1 MLQKKIEIN
10 KFYKTINIQSKS
22 NMELVN
28 NDAIIQTITCPIT
41 WCVMEDPVQGNDG
54 NTYERSAIVAAL
66 QIKKESPITRQ
77 PMTMS
82 DLKVNVALRYL
93 CDKYHEMARNVSV
106 PLVTNPLSKP
116 IILDHA
122 INKNA
127 NKLLLTFN
135 VNEESFPKDLSA
147 GHLSQDIVLVID
159 RSGSMHSQV
168 EAKDRN
174 GQNLENGLSIQDI
187 VNHSAK
193 TVVKT
198 LDAHS
203 RICIIK
209 FDGAIDIVTP
219 LTYATEPNKVQIMTS
234 IDSIKPGGQTNIW
247 GAIEKAL
254 EILDTREDKSRNS
267 AILMLTDGIPNV
279 SPAQGEV
286 ETLKRLRKT
295 KNFTTPIYTFGFGY
309 NLQPTLL
316 YNLAKYSNGGN
327 AHIPDGNMIATVFC
341 NFIATILCTVVM
353 NLQLHITPK
362 QTNSASFNNLLVGD
376 FAYSFDPINQKY
388 IYDIGTVQHQQ
399 ERNIVL
405 NFENKLDFTYYYT
418 YTIGGQYYTSTEHS
432 VDADSIA
439 HYARNITSNSH
450 ILRATSVE
458 YIRKMINSNRINN
471 LLSTQASYDEL
482 VNLLELNRC
491 VHSQSFVD
499 GLLKNI
505 KGDFANIGQVKL
517 AIDQKYF
524 KRWGEFYLDQLSRSL
539 NQQIKPNFKDEGC
552 MFGGEVFETLVDKS
566 SDIFN
571 SLEAP
576 KPSLVVYSNPQTSGN
591 MFYRGLSSMPS
602 SAPISMASYNDPHG
616 GCVDSYC
623 MIAMF
628 NGTSKRLKDVQK
640 FDIIKSIDENNKIV
654 GAKVLCVVETI
665 IESGIR
671 NYVSV
676 NDVLITPWHPI
687 KIGLHGKE
695 ETWCFPGELF
705 STYSYSSSSMI
716 TLVLENHHVM
726 FINGLKC
733 ITLGHNFT
741 NHSKLIHPYYGTNKV
756 IENLMHYFPED
767 YANGKISV
775 KDSQIS
781 YHTTTTNITQSV
793 VYYNTTSL
801 KEPLLVY

>member
-1 MLQKKIEIN
+1 
-10 KFYKTINIQSKS
+10 
-22 NMELVN
+22 MELFN

-41 WCVMEDPVQGNDG
+41 HCVMKDPVQGNDG
-54 NTYERSAIVAAL
+54 NTYERSAIVTAL
-66 QIKKESPITRQ
+66 AIKQESPITRE
-77 PMTMS
+77 PMRTS
-82 DLKVNVALRYL
+82 DLKVNVPLRFL
-93 CDKYHEMARNVSV
+93 CDKYHQTLTSV
-106 PLVTNPLSKP
+106 TSQHPSSKP

-122 INKNA
+122 ITKNN

-135 VNEESFPKDLSA
+135 VNKESFPKDLSA

-193 TVVKT
+193 TVVQT
-198 LDAHS
+198 LDEHS

-209 FDGAIDIVTP
+209 FDNVIDIVTP
-219 LTYATEPNKVQIMTS
+219 LMYATDTNKVQIMTS
-234 IDSIKPGGQTNIW
+234 INSIKPGGQTNIW
-247 GAIEKAL
+247 GAVEKAL
-254 EILDTREDKSRNS
+254 QILDGRDDKTRNS

-286 ETLKRLRKT
+286 ETLKRLRKA

-309 NLQPTLL
+309 NLQTTLL
-316 YNLAKYSNGGN
+316 YDLAKYSNGGN

-341 NFIATILCTVVM
+341 NFIATILCSVVM

-388 IYDIGTVQHQQ
+388 IYDIGTVQVQQ

-405 NFENKLDFTYYYT
+405 NFEDKLDFDYYYT
-418 YTIGGQYYTSTEHS
+418 YSIGGQSYTSTGHS
-432 VDADSIA
+432 VNADSIA
-439 HYARNITSNSH
+439 RYVTNIDSNSH
-450 ILRATSVE
+450 IYRATSVE

-471 LLSTQASYDEL
+471 LLSTETNYNQL
-482 VNLLELNRC
+482 VKLLEENKC
-491 VHSQSFVD
+491 PHSQAFVN

-524 KRWGEFYLDQLSRSL
+524 RRWGEFYLDQLSRSL

-552 MFGGEVFETLVDKS
+552 MFGGEVFEALVDKS

-576 KPSLVVYSNPQTSGN
+576 KPSLVVHNHAQNSGN
-591 MFYRGLSSMPS
+591 VFYRSLNLAPQ
-602 SAPISMASYNDPHG
+602 APISMASYNDPHG

-628 NGTSKRLKDVQK
+628 NGTSKLLKDVKK
-640 FDIIKSIDENNKIV
+640 FDIIKSIDNNNKIV
-654 GAKVLCVVETI
+654 GAKVLCVVETL
-665 IESGIR
+665 IESGYRDYANI
-671 NYVSV
+671 NG
-676 NDVLITPWHPI
+676 VLITPWHPI
-687 KIGLHGKE
+687 KIGLHGKK

-705 STYSYSSSSMI
+705 STYSYPSSSMI

-726 FINGLKC
+726 FINDLKC

-741 NHSKLIHPYYGTNKV
+741 NHSKLIHPYYATNKV
-756 IENLMHYFPED
+756 IENLNHYFPEE
-767 YANGKISV
+767 YAHGKITV
-775 KDSQIS
+775 QDSHINYKVS
-781 YHTTTTNITQSV
+781 GNITESV
-793 VYYNTTSL
+793 VYHSQAL
-801 KEPLLVY
+801 CVY

>member
-1 MLQKKIEIN
+1 
-10 KFYKTINIQSKS
+10 
-22 NMELVN
+22 MELIN

-41 WCVMEDPVQGNDG
+41 CCVMKDPVQGNDG
-54 NTYERSAIVAAL
+54 NTYERSAIISAL
-66 QIKKESPITRQ
+66 AIKQESPITRE
-77 PMTMS
+77 PMRTS
-82 DLKVNVALRYL
+82 DLKVNVALRFL
-93 CDKYHEMARNVSV
+93 CDKYHQALTSA
-106 PLVTNPLSKP
+106 TTQSSQDILSKP
-116 IILDHA
+116 IILDHN
-122 INKNA
+122 ITKHN

-135 VNEESFPKDLSA
+135 INNESFPKDLSA

-193 TVVKT
+193 TVVQT

-209 FDGAIDIVTP
+209 FDNVIDIVTP
-219 LTYATEPNKVQIMTS
+219 LMYATETNKVQIMTS
-234 IDSIKPGGQTNIW
+234 IDTIKPGGQTNIW
-247 GAIEKAL
+247 GAVEKAL
-254 EILDTREDKSRNS
+254 EILNGRDDKSRNS

-309 NLQPTLL
+309 NLQTTLL
-316 YNLAKYSNGGN
+316 YDLAKYSNGGN

-341 NFIATILCTVVM
+341 NFIATILCSVVM

-388 IYDIGTVQHQQ
+388 IYDIGTVQVQQ

-405 NFENKLDFTYYYT
+405 NFEDKLDFDYYYT
-418 YTIGGQYYTSTEHS
+418 YAIGGQSYTSTGHS
-432 VDADSIA
+432 VNANSIA
-439 HYARNITSNSH
+439 HCVNNPAMNSH
-450 ILRATSVE
+450 IYRTTSVE

-471 LLSTQASYDEL
+471 LLSTEANYNEL
-482 VNLLELNRC
+482 VKLLEENKC
-491 VHSQSFVD
+491 STSQPFVD

-517 AIDQKYF
+517 AIDTKYF
-524 KRWGEFYLDQLSRSL
+524 RRWGEFYLDQLSRSL
-539 NQQIKPNFKDEGC
+539 NQQIKPNFKDESC
-552 MFGGEVFETLVDKS
+552 MFGGEVFEALVDKS

-576 KPSLVVYSNPQTSGN
+576 KPSLVVHNHAQNSGN
-591 MFYRGLSSMPS
+591 VFYRSLSLAPQV
-602 SAPISMASYNDPHG
+602 PISMASYNDPHG

-623 MIAMF
+623 AIAMF
-628 NGTSKRLKDVQK
+628 NGTSKLLKDVKK

-654 GAKVLCVVETI
+654 GAKVLCVVETL
-665 IESGIR
+665 IESGYMDYANI
-671 NYVSV
+671 NG
-676 NDVLITPWHPI
+676 VLITPWHPI
-687 KIGLHGKE
+687 KIGLHGKKE
-695 ETWCFPGELF
+695 DWCFPGELF
-705 STYSYSSSSMI
+705 CTYKFPSSSMI

-756 IENLMHYFPED
+756 IENLMYNFPED
-767 YANGKISV
+767 YVDGKISV
-775 KDSQIS
+775 KDTHIN
-781 YHTTTTNITQSV
+781 YKMLGNITESV
-793 VYYNTTSL
+793 VYHSQAVC
-801 KEPLLVY
+801 VY

>member
-1 MLQKKIEIN
+1 
-10 KFYKTINIQSKS
+10 
-22 NMELVN
+22 MELFN
-28 NDAIIQTITCPIT
+28 NDAIVQTITCPIT
-41 WCVMEDPVQGNDG
+41 CCIMKDPVQGNDG
-54 NTYERSAIVAAL
+54 NTYERSAIISAL
-66 QIKKESPITRQ
+66 TIKQESPITRQ
-77 PMTMS
+77 PMRIS
-82 DLKVNVALRYL
+82 DLKVNVALRFL
-93 CDKYHEMARNVSV
+93 CDKYHQTLQSV
-106 PLVTNPLSKP
+106 TTQSSQDRLSKP

-122 INKNA
+122 INKN
-127 NKLLLTFN
+127 NDKLLLTFN
-135 VNEESFPKDLSA
+135 VNKESFPKDLSE

-193 TVVKT
+193 TVVQT

-209 FDGAIDIVTP
+209 FDNVIDIVTP
-219 LTYATEPNKVQIMTS
+219 LMYATETNKVQIMTS
-234 IDSIKPGGQTNIW
+234 INSIKPGGQTNIW

-254 EILDTREDKSRNS
+254 QILDGREDKSRNS

-341 NFIATILCTVVM
+341 NFIATILCSVVM

-376 FAYSFDPINQKY
+376 FAYNYDPINQKY
-388 IYDIGTVQHQQ
+388 IYDIGTVQVQQ

-405 NFENKLDFTYYYT
+405 NFEDKLDFTYYYT
-418 YTIGGQYYTSTEHS
+418 YTIEGKSYTSSVHS
-432 VDADSIA
+432 VNADSIA
-439 HYARNITSNSH
+439 HCVNNPALNSH
-450 ILRATSVE
+450 IYRATSVE
-458 YIRKMINSNRINN
+458 YIRKMINANRINN
-471 LLSTQASYDEL
+471 LLSTQTNYDEL
-482 VNLLELNRC
+482 VKLLEENKC
-491 VHSQSFVD
+491 STSQPFVD

-524 KRWGEFYLDQLSRSL
+524 RRWGEFYLDQLSRSL

-552 MFGGEVFETLVDKS
+552 MFGGEVFEALVDKS

-571 SLEAP
+571 SLEP
-576 KPSLVVYSNPQTSGN
+576 PTPSLVVQQSGN
-591 MFYRGLSSMPS
+591 MFYRSLNLAPQ
-602 SAPISMASYNDPHG
+602 APISMASYNDPHG

-623 MIAMF
+623 NIAMF
-628 NGTSKRLKDVQK
+628 DGTSKLLKDVQK

-654 GAKVLCVVETI
+654 GAKVLCVLETL
-665 IESGIR
+665 IESGTR
-671 NYVSV
+671 DYVSV

-687 KIGLHGKE
+687 KIGLHGKP

-705 STYSYSSSSMI
+705 STFKFPSSSMI

-756 IENLMHYFPED
+756 IENLNYYFPED
-767 YANGKISV
+767 YAQGKITV
-775 KDSQIS
+775 KDTHINYKMSN
-781 YHTTTTNITQSV
+781 NITESV
-793 VYYNTTSL
+793 VYHSQAL
-801 KEPLLVY
+801 CVY

>member
-1 MLQKKIEIN
+1 MK
-10 KFYKTINIQSKS
+10 
-22 NMELVN
+22 
-28 NDAIIQTITCPIT
+28 
-41 WCVMEDPVQGNDG
+41 DPVQGNDG
-54 NTYERSAIVAAL
+54 NTYERSAIISAL
-66 QIKKESPITRQ
+66 TIKQESPITRQ
-77 PMTMS
+77 PMRIS
-82 DLKVNVALRYL
+82 DLKVNVALRFL
-93 CDKYHEMARNVSV
+93 CDKYHQTLQSV
-106 PLVTNPLSKP
+106 TTQSSQDRLSKP

-122 INKNA
+122 INKN
-127 NKLLLTFN
+127 NDKLLLTFN
-135 VNEESFPKDLSA
+135 VNKESFPKDLSE

-193 TVVKT
+193 TVVQT

-209 FDGAIDIVTP
+209 FDNVIDIVTP
-219 LTYATEPNKVQIMTS
+219 LMYATETNKVQIMTS
-234 IDSIKPGGQTNIW
+234 INSIKPGGQTNIW

-254 EILDTREDKSRNS
+254 QILDGREDKSRNS

-341 NFIATILCTVVM
+341 NFIATILCSVVM

-376 FAYSFDPINQKY
+376 FAYNYDPINQKY
-388 IYDIGTVQHQQ
+388 IYDIGTVQVQQ

-405 NFENKLDFTYYYT
+405 NFEDKLDFTYYYT
-418 YTIGGQYYTSTEHS
+418 YTIEGKSYTSSVHS
-432 VDADSIA
+432 VNADSIA
-439 HYARNITSNSH
+439 HCVNNPALNSH
-450 ILRATSVE
+450 IYRATSVE
-458 YIRKMINSNRINN
+458 YIRKMINANRINN
-471 LLSTQASYDEL
+471 LLSTQTNYDEL
-482 VNLLELNRC
+482 VKLLEENKC
-491 VHSQSFVD
+491 STSQPFVD

-524 KRWGEFYLDQLSRSL
+524 RRWGEFYLDQLSRSL

-552 MFGGEVFETLVDKS
+552 MFGGEVFEALVDKS

-576 KPSLVVYSNPQTSGN
+576 TPSLVVQQNSGN
-591 MFYRGLSSMPS
+591 MFYRGLNLAPQ
-602 SAPISMASYNDPHG
+602 APISMASYNDPHG

-623 MIAMF
+623 NIAMF
-628 NGTSKRLKDVQK
+628 DGTSKLLKDVQK

-654 GAKVLCVVETI
+654 GAKVLCVLETL
-665 IESGIR
+665 IESGSR
-671 NYVSV
+671 DYVSI
-676 NDVLITPWHPI
+676 NGVLITPWHPI
-687 KIGLHGKE
+687 KIGLHGKP

-705 STYSYSSSSMI
+705 STFKFPSSSMI

-756 IENLMHYFPED
+756 IENLNYYFPED
-767 YANGKISV
+767 YAQGKITV
-775 KDSQIS
+775 KDTHINYKMSN
-781 YHTTTTNITQSV
+781 NITESV
-793 VYYNTTSL
+793 VYHSQAL
-801 KEPLLVY
+801 CVY

>member
-1 MLQKKIEIN
+1 
-10 KFYKTINIQSKS
+10 
-22 NMELVN
+22 MELFN
-28 NDAIIQTITCPIT
+28 NDAIVQTITCPIT
-41 WCVMEDPVQGNDG
+41 CCIMKDPVQGNDG
-54 NTYERSAIVAAL
+54 NTYERSAIISAL
-66 QIKKESPITRQ
+66 TIKQESPITRE
-77 PMTMS
+77 PMRIS

-93 CDKYHEMARNVSV
+93 CDKYHQTLQSV
-106 PLVTNPLSKP
+106 TTQSSQDRLSKP

-122 INKNA
+122 INKN
-127 NKLLLTFN
+127 NDKLLLTFN
-135 VNEESFPKDLSA
+135 VNKESFPKDLSE

-159 RSGSMHSQV
+159 RSGSMHTQV

-193 TVVKT
+193 TVVQT

-209 FDGAIDIVTP
+209 FDNVIDIVTP
-219 LTYATEPNKVQIMTS
+219 LMYATETNKVQIMTS
-234 IDSIKPGGQTNIW
+234 INSIKPGGQTNIW

-254 EILDTREDKSRNS
+254 QILDGREDKSRNS

-341 NFIATILCTVVM
+341 NFIATILCSVVM

-376 FAYSFDPINQKY
+376 FAYNYDPINQKY
-388 IYDIGTVQHQQ
+388 VYDIGTVQLQQ

-405 NFENKLDFTYYYT
+405 NFEDKLDFTYYYT
-418 YTIGGQYYTSTEHS
+418 YTIGGQYYTSTVYS
-432 VDADSIA
+432 VNADSIA
-439 HYARNITSNSH
+439 NCVNNPSLNSQ
-450 ILRATSVE
+450 IYRTTCVE
-458 YIRKMINSNRINN
+458 YIRKMINANRINN
-471 LLSTQASYDEL
+471 LLSTQTNYDEL
-482 VNLLELNRC
+482 VKLLEENKC
-491 VHSQSFVD
+491 SISQPFVD

-524 KRWGEFYLDQLSRSL
+524 RRWGEFYLDQLSRSL

-552 MFGGEVFETLVDKS
+552 MFGGEVFEALVDKS

-576 KPSLVVYSNPQTSGN
+576 TPSLVVQQNSGN
-591 MFYRGLSSMPS
+591 MFYRGLNLAPQ
-602 SAPISMASYNDPHG
+602 APISMASYNDPHG

-623 MIAMF
+623 NIAMF
-628 NGTSKRLKDVQK
+628 NGTSKLLKDVQK

-654 GAKVLCVVETI
+654 GAKVLCVLETL
-665 IESGIR
+665 IESGTR
-671 NYVSV
+671 DYVSV
-676 NDVLITPWHPI
+676 NGVLITPWHPI
-687 KIGLHGKE
+687 KIGLHGKT

-705 STYSYSSSSMI
+705 STFKFPSSSMI

-756 IENLMHYFPED
+756 IENLNYYFPED
-767 YANGKISV
+767 YAQGKITV
-775 KDSQIS
+775 KDTHINYKMSN
-781 YHTTTTNITQSV
+781 NITESV
-793 VYYNTTSL
+793 VYHSQAL
-801 KEPLLVY
+801 CVY

>member
-1 MLQKKIEIN
+1 
-10 KFYKTINIQSKS
+10 
-22 NMELVN
+22 MELLN

-41 WCVMEDPVQGNDG
+41 CCVMTNPVQGNDG

-66 QIKKESPITRQ
+66 QIKQESPITRQ
-77 PMTMS
+77 PMTLT
-82 DLKVNVALRYL
+82 DLKVNVALRFL
-93 CDKYHEMARNVSV
+93 CDKYHEMARNVSA
-106 PLVTNPLSKP
+106 PLVAEPLSKP
-116 IILDHA
+116 IILDHS
-122 INKNA
+122 ISKNT

-135 VNEESFPKDLSA
+135 VNNESFPKDLSA

-193 TVVKT
+193 TVVQT
-198 LDAHS
+198 LDPQS

-209 FDGAIDIVTP
+209 FDGTIDIVTP
-219 LTYATEPNKVQIMTS
+219 LMYATETNKVQIMTS
-234 IDSIKPGGQTNIW
+234 IDSIKPDGQTNIW

-254 EILDTREDKSRNS
+254 EILDTRADKSRNS
-267 AILMLTDGIPNV
+267 AILMLTDGIPNI

-286 ETLKRLRKT
+286 ETLKKLRKT

-327 AHIPDGNMIATVFC
+327 AHIPDGNMIATLFC
-341 NFIATILCTVVM
+341 NFIATILCSVVM
-353 NLQLHITPK
+353 NLQLHVIPK
-362 QTNSASFNNLLVGD
+362 ENNTSCFNNLCVGD
-376 FAYSFDPINQKY
+376 FAYTYDLINQKY
-388 IYDIGTVQHQQ
+388 IYDIGTVQYQQ
-399 ERNIVL
+399 ERNVVL
-405 NFENKLDFTYYYT
+405 NFEDKLDFIYYYT
-418 YTIGGQYYTSTEHS
+418 YTIGGKLFTSRS
-432 VDADSIA
+432 VSVNANSIV
-439 HYARNITSNSH
+439 HYLTNENMNTH
-450 ILRATSVE
+450 IIRASAVE
-458 YIRKMINSNRINN
+458 YIRKMINANRINN

-482 VNLLELNRC
+482 VKLLEENKC
-491 VHSQSFVD
+491 AFSQSFVD

-552 MFGGEVFETLVDKS
+552 MFGGAVFEALVDKS

-571 SLEAP
+571 NLKP
-576 KPSLVVYSNPQTSGN
+576 PTPSLIVHNTSPSTGN
-591 MFYRGLSSMPS
+591 IFYRSLS
-602 SAPISMASYNDPHG
+602 SMASYNDPRG

-623 MIAMF
+623 MITMF
-628 NGTSKRLKDVQK
+628 NGTSKRLKDVKK
-640 FDIIKSIDENNKIV
+640 FDIIKSIDKNNKIV

-665 IESGIR
+665 IESGYR
-671 NYVSV
+671 DYVSV
-676 NDVLITPWHPI
+676 NGVLITPWHPI
-687 KIGLHGKE
+687 KFGLHGKE

-705 STYSYSSSSMI
+705 STFKFPSSSMI

-726 FINGLKC
+726 FIGGLKC

-756 IENLMHYFPED
+756 IENLNHYFPED

-775 KDSQIS
+775 KDSHIS
-781 YHTTTTNITQSV
+781 YHTTSTATSTITESV
-793 VYYNTTSL
+793 VYNTQSL
-801 KEPLLVY
+801 CVY

>member
-1 MLQKKIEIN
+1 
-10 KFYKTINIQSKS
+10 
-22 NMELVN
+22 MELLN

-41 WCVMEDPVQGNDG
+41 CCVMKDPVQGNDG

-66 QIKKESPITRQ
+66 QIKQESPITRE
-77 PMTMS
+77 PMRIS
-82 DLKVNVALRYL
+82 DLKVNVALRFL
-93 CDKYHEMARNVSV
+93 CDKYNQTVQNVSGQ
-106 PLVTNPLSKP
+106 PNDTKSSKP

-122 INKNA
+122 ITKSA

-135 VNEESFPKDLSA
+135 VNKESFPKDLSA

-174 GQNLENGLSIQDI
+174 GQNMENGLSIQDI

-193 TVVKT
+193 TVVQT
-198 LDAHS
+198 LDQHS

-209 FDGAIDIVTP
+209 FDNAIDIVTP
-219 LTYATEPNKVQIMTS
+219 LMYATETNKVQIMTS

-254 EILDTREDKSRNS
+254 QILDSREDKSRNS
-267 AILMLTDGIPNV
+267 AILMLTDGIPNI

-295 KNFTTPIYTFGFGY
+295 KNFTNPIYTFGFGY

-341 NFIATILCTVVM
+341 NFIATILCSVVM
-353 NLQLHITPK
+353 NLQLHVTPK

-376 FAYSFDPINQKY
+376 FAYNYDPINQKY
-388 IYDIGTVQHQQ
+388 IYDIGTVQYQQ

-405 NFENKLDFTYYYT
+405 NFEDKLDFSYYYT
-418 YTIGGQYYTSTEHS
+418 YTIGGQSYTSTQHS
-432 VDADSIA
+432 VNDTTIA
-439 HYARNITSNSH
+439 HYARNLTMNSH
-450 ILRATSVE
+450 ILRTTSVE
-458 YIRKMINSNRINN
+458 YIRKMINANRINN

-482 VNLLELNRC
+482 VKLLEENRD
-491 VHSQSFVD
+491 VHSQPFVD

-552 MFGGEVFETLVDKS
+552 MFGGEVFEALVDKS

-576 KPSLVVYSNPQTSGN
+576 KPSLVVHNTSPSTGN
-591 MFYRGLSSMPS
+591 VFYRSLS
-602 SAPISMASYNDPHG
+602 PISMASYNDPHG

-628 NGTSKRLKDVQK
+628 NGTSKRLKDVKK
-640 FDIIKSIDENNKIV
+640 FDIIKSIDSNNKIV

-665 IESGIR
+665 IESGFR
-671 NYVSV
+671 DYVSV
-676 NDVLITPWHPI
+676 NGVLITPWHPI
-687 KIGLHGKE
+687 KFGLHGKE

-705 STYSYSSSSMI
+705 STFKFPSSSMI

-726 FINGLKC
+726 FIGGLKC

-756 IENLMHYFPED
+756 IENLNHYFPED

-775 KDSQIS
+775 KDSHIS
-781 YHTTTTNITQSV
+781 YHTTSTSTSTSTITESV
-793 VYYNTTSL
+793 VYNTQSL
-801 KEPLLVY
+801 CVY

>member
-1 MLQKKIEIN
+1 
-10 KFYKTINIQSKS
+10 
-22 NMELVN
+22 MELFN
-28 NDAIIQTITCPIT
+28 NDTIIQTITCPIT
-41 WCVMEDPVQGNDG
+41 HCVMKDPVQGNDG
-54 NTYERSAIVAAL
+54 NTYERSAIVSAL
-66 QIKKESPITRQ
+66 TIKQESPITRQ
-77 PMTMS
+77 PMRIS
-82 DLKVNVALRYL
+82 DLKVNVALRFL
-93 CDKYHEMARNVSV
+93 CDKYNQLSQSV
-106 PLVTNPLSKP
+106 TTQPIENFSGKP

-122 INKNA
+122 ISKN
-127 NKLLLTFN
+127 NDKLFLTFD
-135 VNEESFPKDLSA
+135 VNKESFPKHLND

-198 LDAHS
+198 LDSHS

-209 FDGAIDIVTP
+209 FDNVIDIVTP
-219 LTYATEPNKVQIMTS
+219 LMYATETNKLQIMTS
-234 IDSIKPGGQTNIW
+234 INSIKPGGQTNIW
-247 GAIEKAL
+247 GALEKAL
-254 EILDTREDKSRNS
+254 EILDGREDKSRNS

-309 NLQPTLL
+309 NLQTTLL
-316 YNLAKYSNGGN
+316 YDLAKYSNGGN

-376 FAYSFDPINQKY
+376 FAYSYDPINQKY
-388 IYDIGTVQHQQ
+388 IYDIGTVQVQQ

-405 NFENKLDFTYYYT
+405 NFEDKLDFDYYYT
-418 YTIGGQYYTSTEHS
+418 YAIGEKYYTSSVHS
-432 VDADSIA
+432 VTADSVD
-439 HYARNITSNSH
+439 HCVNNPTMNSH
-450 ILRATSVE
+450 IYRSVSVE

-471 LLSTQASYDEL
+471 LLSTEANYNGL
-482 VNLLELNRC
+482 VKLLEENKC
-491 VHSQSFVD
+491 SHSQAFVN

-524 KRWGEFYLDQLSRSL
+524 RRWGEFYLDQLSRSL

-552 MFGGEVFETLVDKS
+552 MFGGEVFEALVDKS

-576 KPSLVVYSNPQTSGN
+576 TPSLVVQQNSGN
-591 MFYRGLSSMPS
+591 MFYRSLNLAPQ
-602 SAPISMASYNDPHG
+602 APISMSCYNDPQG

-623 MIAMF
+623 KIAMF
-628 NGTSKRLKDVQK
+628 NGTSKLLKDIKK

-654 GAKVLCVVETI
+654 GAKVLCVVETL
-665 IESGIR
+665 IESGYR
-671 NYVSV
+671 NYACI

-705 STYSYSSSSMI
+705 STYSYPSSSMI

-756 IENLMHYFPED
+756 IENLMYYFPED
-767 YANGKISV
+767 YAHGKISV
-775 KDSQIS
+775 KDSHIG
-781 YHTTTTNITQSV
+781 YHTTKTSSSTITQSV
-793 VYYNTTSL
+793 VYYNTPCL
-801 KEPLLVY
+801 KEPLVAY

>member
-1 MLQKKIEIN
+1 
-10 KFYKTINIQSKS
+10 
-22 NMELVN
+22 MEHVN

-41 WCVMEDPVQGNDG
+41 CCVMKDPVQGNDG

-66 QIKKESPITRQ
+66 QIKQESPITRQ
-77 PMTMS
+77 PMTLT
-82 DLKVNVALRYL
+82 DLKVNVALRFL
-93 CDKYHEMARNVSV
+93 CDKYHEMARNVSA
-106 PLVTNPLSKP
+106 PLVANPLSKP

-122 INKNA
+122 ISKNA

-135 VNEESFPKDLSA
+135 VNNESFPKDLNE

-159 RSGSMHSQV
+159 RSGSMNSQV

-174 GQNLENGLSIQDI
+174 GQNMENGLSIQDI

-193 TVVKT
+193 TVVQT
-198 LDAHS
+198 LDPQS

-209 FDGAIDIVTP
+209 FDGSIDIVTP
-219 LTYATEPNKVQIMTS
+219 LMYATETNKVQIMTS

-254 EILDTREDKSRNS
+254 EILDTRADKSKNS
-267 AILMLTDGIPNV
+267 AILMLTDGIPNI

-286 ETLKRLRKT
+286 ETLKKLRKT

-341 NFIATILCTVVM
+341 NFIATILCSVVM
-353 NLQLHITPK
+353 NLQLHVIPK
-362 QTNSASFNNLLVGD
+362 ENNSACFNNLCVGD
-376 FAYSFDPINQKY
+376 FAYTYDPINQKY
-388 IYDIGTVQHQQ
+388 IYDIGTVQYQQ

-405 NFENKLDFTYYYT
+405 NFEDKLDFIYYYT
-418 YTIGGQYYTSTEHS
+418 YTIGGKLFTSRS
-432 VDADSIA
+432 VSVNANSIV
-439 HYARNITSNSH
+439 HYLTNENMNTH
-450 ILRATSVE
+450 IIRASAVE
-458 YIRKMINSNRINN
+458 YIRKMINANRINN

-482 VNLLELNRC
+482 VKLLEENKC
-491 VHSQSFVD
+491 AFSQSFVD

-552 MFGGEVFETLVDKS
+552 MFGGAVFEALVDKS

-571 SLEAP
+571 NLKP
-576 KPSLVVYSNPQTSGN
+576 PTPSLIVHNTSPSTGN
-591 MFYRGLSSMPS
+591 IFYRSLS
-602 SAPISMASYNDPHG
+602 SMASYNDPQG

-623 MIAMF
+623 MITMF
-628 NGTSKRLKDVQK
+628 NGTSKRLKDVKK
-640 FDIIKSIDENNKIV
+640 FDIIKSVDKNNKIV

-665 IESGIR
+665 IESGYR
-671 NYVSV
+671 DYVSV
-676 NDVLITPWHPI
+676 NGVLITPWHPI
-687 KIGLHGKE
+687 KFGLHGKE

-705 STYSYSSSSMI
+705 STFKFPSSSMI

-726 FINGLKC
+726 FIGGLKC

-756 IENLMHYFPED
+756 IENLNHYFPED

-775 KDSQIS
+775 KDSHIS
-781 YHTTTTNITQSV
+781 YHTTSTATSTITESV
-793 VYYNTTSL
+793 VYHSQ
-801 KEPLLVY
+801 PLVVC

>member
-1 MLQKKIEIN
+1 
-10 KFYKTINIQSKS
+10 
-22 NMELVN
+22 MELFN
-28 NDAIIQTITCPIT
+28 NDAIVQTITCPIT
-41 WCVMEDPVQGNDG
+41 CCIMKDPVQGNDG
-54 NTYERSAIVAAL
+54 NTYERSAIISAL
-66 QIKKESPITRQ
+66 TIKQESPITRQ
-77 PMTMS
+77 PMRIS
-82 DLKVNVALRYL
+82 DLKVNVALRFL
-93 CDKYHEMARNVSV
+93 CDKYHQTLQSV
-106 PLVTNPLSKP
+106 TTQSSQDRLSKP
-116 IILDHA
+116 IILDHT
-122 INKNA
+122 INKN
-127 NKLLLTFN
+127 NDKLLLTFN
-135 VNEESFPKDLSA
+135 VNKESFPKDLSE

-159 RSGSMHSQV
+159 RSGSMHTQV

-193 TVVKT
+193 TVVQT

-209 FDGAIDIVTP
+209 FDNVIDIVTP
-219 LTYATEPNKVQIMTS
+219 LMYATETNKVQIMTS
-234 IDSIKPGGQTNIW
+234 INSIKPGGQTNIW

-254 EILDTREDKSRNS
+254 QILDGREDKSRNS

-341 NFIATILCTVVM
+341 NFIATILCSVVM

-376 FAYSFDPINQKY
+376 FAYNYDPINQKY
-388 IYDIGTVQHQQ
+388 VYDIGTVQLQQ

-405 NFENKLDFTYYYT
+405 NFEDKLDFTYYYT
-418 YTIGGQYYTSTEHS
+418 YTIGGQYYTSTVYS
-432 VDADSIA
+432 VNADSIA
-439 HYARNITSNSH
+439 NCVNNPSLNSQ
-450 ILRATSVE
+450 IYRTTCVE
-458 YIRKMINSNRINN
+458 YIRKMINATRINN
-471 LLSTQASYDEL
+471 LLSTQTNYDEL
-482 VNLLELNRC
+482 VKLLEENKC
-491 VHSQSFVD
+491 STSQPFVD

-524 KRWGEFYLDQLSRSL
+524 RRWGEFYLDQLSRSL

-552 MFGGEVFETLVDKS
+552 MFGGEVFEALVDKS

-571 SLEAP
+571 SLEP
-576 KPSLVVYSNPQTSGN
+576 PTPSLVVQQNSGN
-591 MFYRGLSSMPS
+591 VFYRGLSSLP

-623 MIAMF
+623 NIAMF
-628 NGTSKRLKDVQK
+628 NGTSKLLKDVQK

-654 GAKVLCVVETI
+654 GAKVLCVVETL
-665 IESGIR
+665 IESGTR
-671 NYVSV
+671 DYVSV
-676 NDVLITPWHPI
+676 NGVLITPWHPI
-687 KIGLHGKE
+687 KIGLHGKT

-705 STYSYSSSSMI
+705 STFKFPSSSMI

-756 IENLMHYFPED
+756 IENLNYYFPED
-767 YANGKISV
+767 YAQGKITV
-775 KDSQIS
+775 KDTHINYKMSN
-781 YHTTTTNITQSV
+781 NITESV
-793 VYYNTTSL
+793 VYHSQAL
-801 KEPLLVY
+801 CVY

>member
-1 MLQKKIEIN
+1 
-10 KFYKTINIQSKS
+10 
-22 NMELVN
+22 MEHFN
-28 NDAIIQTITCPIT
+28 NDTIIQAITCPIT
-41 WCVMEDPVQGNDG
+41 CCVMTDPVQGNDG
-54 NTYERSAIVAAL
+54 ITYERSAIISAL
-66 QIKKESPITRQ
+66 TIKQESPITRA
-77 PMTMS
+77 PMRFT

-93 CDKYHEMARNVSV
+93 CDKYHQTLTSQSSV
-106 PLVTNPLSKP
+106 TSQSNEDPSSKP
-116 IILDHA
+116 IILDHT
-122 INKNA
+122 ISKNN

-135 VNEESFPKDLSA
+135 VNNDSFPKDLST
-147 GHLSQDIVLVID
+147 GHLSQDIVLIID

-174 GQNLENGLSIQDI
+174 GQNMENGLSIQDI

-193 TVVKT
+193 TVVQT
-198 LDAHS
+198 LDSHS

-209 FDGAIDIVTP
+209 FDNIIDIVTP
-219 LTYATEPNKVQIMTS
+219 LMYATETNKVQIMTS
-234 IDSIKPGGQTNIW
+234 INSIRPGGQTNIW
-247 GAIEKAL
+247 GALEKAL
-254 EILDTREDKSRNS
+254 QILDGRDDKTRNS

-286 ETLKRLRKT
+286 ETLKRLRKN

-309 NLQPTLL
+309 NLQTTLL
-316 YNLAKYSNGGN
+316 YDIAKYSNGGN

-362 QTNSASFNNLLVGD
+362 QTNRATFSNLLVGD

-388 IYDIGTVQHQQ
+388 TYDIGTVQVQQ

-405 NFENKLDFTYYYT
+405 NFEDKLDFDYYYT
-418 YTIGGQYYTSTEHS
+418 YAIGGKSYTSTVIS
-432 VDADSIA
+432 VTADSIVHCA
-439 HYARNITSNSH
+439 NNPNMNSH
-450 ILRATSVE
+450 IYRSTSVE

-471 LLSTQASYDEL
+471 LLSTEANYNEL
-482 VNLLELNRC
+482 VKLLEENKC
-491 VHSQSFVD
+491 SHSQAFVN

-517 AIDQKYF
+517 AIDTKYF

-552 MFGGEVFETLVDKS
+552 MFGGEVFEELVDKS

-571 SLEAP
+571 SLAPP
-576 KPSLVVYSNPQTSGN
+576 KPSLVVHNHAQNSGN
-591 MFYRGLSSMPS
+591 MFYRGFSSLSS

-616 GCVDSYC
+616 GCVDAYC
-623 MIAMF
+623 MINMF
-628 NGTSKRLKDVQK
+628 NGTSKLLKDVKK

-665 IESGIR
+665 IESGYRDYANI
-671 NYVSV
+671 NG
-676 NDVLITPWHPI
+676 VLITPWHPI
-687 KIGLHGKE
+687 KIGLHGKR

-705 STYSYSSSSMI
+705 STYSYPSSSMI

-756 IENLMHYFPED
+756 IENLNYYFPEE
-767 YANGKISV
+767 YANGKITV
-775 KDSQIS
+775 KDTHINYKMSG
-781 YHTTTTNITQSV
+781 NITESV
-793 VYYNTTSL
+793 VYHSQSVC
-801 KEPLLVY
+801 VY

>member
-1 MLQKKIEIN
+1 
-10 KFYKTINIQSKS
+10 
-22 NMELVN
+22 MELFN
-28 NDAIIQTITCPIT
+28 NDTIIQTITCPIT
-41 WCVMEDPVQGNDG
+41 HCVMKDPVQGNDG
-54 NTYERSAIVAAL
+54 NTYERSAIISAL
-66 QIKKESPITRQ
+66 AIKQESPITRQ
-77 PMTMS
+77 PMRTS
-82 DLKVNVALRYL
+82 DLKVNVALRFL
-93 CDKYHEMARNVSV
+93 CDKYHQISQSV
-106 PLVTNPLSKP
+106 TTQHTQDQSTKP

-122 INKNA
+122 ISKNN

-135 VNEESFPKDLSA
+135 VNKESFPKDLNA

-198 LDAHS
+198 LDSHS

-209 FDGAIDIVTP
+209 FDNVIDVVTP
-219 LTYATEPNKVQIMTS
+219 LMYATEINKIQIMTS
-234 IDSIKPGGQTNIW
+234 IDTIKPGGQTNIW
-247 GAIEKAL
+247 GALEKAL
-254 EILDTREDKSRNS
+254 LILDGREDKSRNS

-309 NLQPTLL
+309 NLQTTLL
-316 YNLAKYSNGGN
+316 YDLAKYSNGGN

-341 NFIATILCTVVM
+341 NFIATILCSVVM

-376 FAYSFDPINQKY
+376 FAYNYDPINQKY
-388 IYDIGTVQHQQ
+388 IYDIGTVQVQQ

-405 NFENKLDFTYYYT
+405 NFEDKLDFDYYYT
-418 YTIGGQYYTSTEHS
+418 YTIEGKSYTSSVHS
-432 VDADSIA
+432 VNADSIA
-439 HYARNITSNSH
+439 HCVNNPALNSH
-450 ILRATSVE
+450 IYRATSVE

-471 LLSTQASYDEL
+471 LLSTEANYNDL
-482 VNLLELNRC
+482 VKLLEENKC
-491 VHSQSFVD
+491 SHSQPFVD

-517 AIDQKYF
+517 AIDTKYF
-524 KRWGEFYLDQLSRSL
+524 RRWGEFYLDQLSRSL

-552 MFGGEVFETLVDKS
+552 MFGGEVFEALVDKS

-571 SLEAP
+571 SLDAP
-576 KPSLVVYSNPQTSGN
+576 KPSLVVQQNSGN
-591 MFYRGLSSMPS
+591 MFYRSLNLAPQ
-602 SAPISMASYNDPHG
+602 APISMASYNDPHG
-616 GCVDSYC
+616 GCVDSNC
-623 MIAMF
+623 KIAMF
-628 NGTSKRLKDVQK
+628 DGTSKLLKDVQK

-654 GAKVLCVVETI
+654 GAKVLCVVETL
-665 IESGIR
+665 IESGYR
-671 NYVSV
+671 DYV
-676 NDVLITPWHPI
+676 NINGVLITPWHPI
-687 KIGLHGKE
+687 KIGLYGKT

-705 STYSYSSSSMI
+705 STYSYPSSSMI
-716 TLVLENHHVM
+716 TLVLENHHIM
-726 FINGLKC
+726 IINGLKC

-756 IENLMHYFPED
+756 IETLNHYFPED
-767 YANGKISV
+767 YAHGRISV
-775 KDSQIS
+775 KTKHINYKVSN
-781 YHTTTTNITQSV
+781 NITESV
-793 VYYNTTSL
+793 VYQSQAL
-801 KEPLLVY
+801 CVH

>member
-1 MLQKKIEIN
+1 
-10 KFYKTINIQSKS
+10 
-22 NMELVN
+22 MELFN
-28 NDAIIQTITCPIT
+28 NDTIIQTITCPIT
-41 WCVMEDPVQGNDG
+41 QCAMKDPVQGNDG
-54 NTYERSAIVAAL
+54 NTYERSAIVSAL
-66 QIKKESPITRQ
+66 AIKQESPITRE
-77 PMTMS
+77 PMRIS
-82 DLKVNVALRYL
+82 DLKVNVALRFL
-93 CDKYHEMARNVSV
+93 CDKYHQISQSV
-106 PLVTNPLSKP
+106 TTQHTEYQSSKP
-116 IILDHA
+116 IILDHT
-122 INKNA
+122 ISKNN

-135 VNEESFPKDLSA
+135 VNNESFPKDLSA

-174 GQNLENGLSIQDI
+174 GQNMENGLSIQDI

-193 TVVKT
+193 TVVQT
-198 LDAHS
+198 LDTRS

-209 FDGAIDIVTP
+209 FDNAIDIVTP
-219 LTYATEPNKVQIMTS
+219 LMYATETNKIQIMTS

-254 EILDTREDKSRNS
+254 QILDTRDDKSRNS
-267 AILMLTDGIPNV
+267 AILMLTDGIPNI

-286 ETLKRLRKT
+286 ETLKKLRKT

-309 NLQPTLL
+309 NLQSTLL

-341 NFIATILCTVVM
+341 NFIATILCSVVM
-353 NLQLHITPK
+353 NLQLHITPNK
-362 QTNSASFNNLLVGD
+362 TNSASFNNLLVGD
-376 FAYSFDPINQKY
+376 FAYNYDPINQKY
-388 IYDIGTVQHQQ
+388 IYDIGTVQYQQ

-405 NFENKLDFTYYYT
+405 NFEDKLDFTYYYT
-418 YTIGGQYYTSTEHS
+418 YTIGGQYYTSTVYS
-432 VDADSIA
+432 VNADSIA
-439 HYARNITSNSH
+439 NCVNNPTLNNH
-450 ILRATSVE
+450 IYRTTSVE

-471 LLSTQASYDEL
+471 LLSTQTNYDEL
-482 VNLLELNRC
+482 VKLLEENKC
-491 VHSQSFVD
+491 SHSQAFVD

-524 KRWGEFYLDQLSRSL
+524 RRWGEFYLDQLSRSL

-552 MFGGEVFETLVDKS
+552 MFGGEVFEKLVDKS

-571 SLEAP
+571 SLEPP
-576 KPSLVVYSNPQTSGN
+576 KPSLVVQQSGS
-591 MFYRGLSSMPS
+591 MIYRSLASST
-602 SAPISMASYNDPHG
+602 PISMSSYNDPQG

-628 NGTSKRLKDVQK
+628 NGTSKRLKDVKK
-640 FDIIKSIDENNKIV
+640 FDIVKSIDENNKIV
-654 GAKVLCVVETI
+654 GAKVLCVLETL
-665 IESGIR
+665 IESGTR

-676 NDVLITPWHPI
+676 NGVLITPWHPI
-687 KIGLHGKE
+687 KFGLHGKE

-705 STYSYSSSSMI
+705 STFKFPSSSMI

-726 FINGLKC
+726 FVGGLKC

-756 IENLMHYFPED
+756 IETLMYYFPED
-767 YANGKISV
+767 YTQGKISV
-775 KDSQIS
+775 KDTHINYKMSG
-781 YHTTTTNITQSV
+781 NITESV
-793 VYYNTTSL
+793 VYHSQAL
-801 KEPLLVY
+801 CVY